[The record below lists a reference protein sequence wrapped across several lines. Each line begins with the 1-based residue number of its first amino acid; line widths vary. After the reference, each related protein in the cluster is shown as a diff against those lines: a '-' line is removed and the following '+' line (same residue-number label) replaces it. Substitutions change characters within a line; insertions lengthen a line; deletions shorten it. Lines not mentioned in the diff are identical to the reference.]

1 MALCYQPNIV
11 VKDLQL
17 AYDAANPKCYAG
29 VGTFV
34 NDLSGNN
41 NRGYLYGGAGVSSYL
56 SGYFNFDGVDDY
68 IGTNY
73 IIDYDYFTIGIW
85 FWSGAF
91 SSFSNYTC
99 ILANQQSSNPY
110 QTFDLRKKAGS
121 TRTIEVAFSVD
132 ANTTA
137 YQLEIGDLND
147 YTWYNIQFSY
157 DGSVFKVWLNGLFI
171 AFTSI
176 SSTLR
181 SSNIP
186 LMIARN
192 PSFVRNA
199 AIYVSQ
205 LFIYNRAL
213 TESEIQRNYNATKQR
228 YIYTEDI
235 VTDGLVLNIDP
246 ASALAYRGTG
256 TVVADVSGY
265 NYHPTLINGVSFTG
279 VGASSYFSFD
289 GSNDYMQISSAYNQT
304 FTAGTTIDIWV
315 KFNAS
320 GNYARLLDISN
331 GSGTFTLYLVIA
343 RYGTT
348 NDIVLASRSSLDQGT
363 ASGIRTTS
371 TPISNG
377 TIQNFTFVISSG
389 DTDTIPTISPKIYL
403 NGIPQTTTI
412 NGSTNCYVPNVTNR
426 YAWIGRSAFNP
437 GDEYLNANIY
447 NYRIYNKALSISE
460 IRQNF
465 QSLRGRYGI

>member
-11 VKDLQL
+11 VNGLQL

-34 NDLSGNN
+34 NDLSGNRN
-41 NRGYLYGGAGVSSYL
+41 TGYLFSGASYSSNL
-56 SGYFNFDGVDDY
+56 TGYFSFDGSDDY

-73 IIDYDYFTIGIW
+73 IIDYDYLTVNVW

-91 SSFSNYTC
+91 STFPNYTC
-99 ILANQQSSNPY
+99 ILANQQNSNPY

-121 TRTIEVAFSVD
+121 VRTIEIAFSVD

-147 YTWYNIQFSY
+147 YAWYNLQFSY
-157 DGSVFKVWLNGLFI
+157 DGLIFKVWLNGLQVV
-171 AFTSI
+171 SYSL

-205 LFIYNRAL
+205 VFIYNRAL
-213 TESEIQRNYNATKQR
+213 TEAEIQRNYNATKQK
-228 YIYTEDI
+228 YIYNESI
-235 VTDGLVLNIDP
+235 IYDGLVLNYDP
-246 ASALAYRGTG
+246 GSKFSDTNPSTVIANLSERNVNPTFLNGAAY
-256 TVVADVSGY
+256 SGS
-265 NYHPTLINGVSFTG
+265 GVTKSIL
-279 VGASSYFSFD
+279 FD
-289 GSNDYMQISSAYNQT
+289 GSNDYVQVSSSFSET
-304 FTAGTTIDIWV
+304 FTAGTTVDIWV
-315 KFNAS
+315 KFNSSAS
-320 GNYARLLDISN
+320 YARLLDISDGA
-331 GSGTFTLYLVIA
+331 GSNTVFLVLA
-343 RYGTT
+343 RYSTT
-348 NDIVLASRSSLDQGT
+348 NDIILASRASTTQGT
-363 ASGIRTTS
+363 TSGMRTTT

-377 TIQNFTFVISSG
+377 TIQNFTFVIG
-389 DTDTIPTISPKIYL
+389 PGNTDTVPTTGSKIYC
-403 NGIPQTTTI
+403 NGILQTTVLD
-412 NGSTNCYVPNVTNR
+412 GSQFPYVPFVVNKTV
-426 YAWIGRSAFNP
+426 WIGRSNFAQ
-437 GDEYLNANIY
+437 DSYLSANIY
-447 NYRIYNKALSISE
+447 NVKVYNKALSLSE

-465 QSLRGRYGI
+465 NSLRGRYGI